1 MVSVIGPNAS
11 GKSTLARLINGL
23 ILPDEGDCI
32 VDGMSTKED
41 VYTARRAVGMVFQ
54 DPDDQ
59 LVSRRVVD
67 DVMFGPLNLGLSS
80 DEAMARA
87 IGSLQSL
94 GIGSLSERATH
105 SLSGGQKQ
113 LVAIAGVLAMRPGH
127 ILLDEPTAF
136 LDGDGIEAV
145 RGAMLTLKKNG
156 MGMILVTHD
165 MEEAMLADRTII
177 LNEGR
182 IVIDSPTETVFS
194 DEARLLQTGIEMPFR
209 LKLSKA
215 LKG

>member
-1 MVSVIGPNAS
+1 
-11 GKSTLARLINGL
+11 
-23 ILPDEGDCI
+23 
-32 VDGMSTKED
+32 
-41 VYTARRAVGMVFQ
+41 MVFQ

-182 IVIDSPTETVFS
+182 IVMDGPTETVFS
-194 DEARLLQTGIEMPFR
+194 DEARLLQAGIEMPFR

-215 LKG
+215 LKARNMGDIRVAGANDLCQSR